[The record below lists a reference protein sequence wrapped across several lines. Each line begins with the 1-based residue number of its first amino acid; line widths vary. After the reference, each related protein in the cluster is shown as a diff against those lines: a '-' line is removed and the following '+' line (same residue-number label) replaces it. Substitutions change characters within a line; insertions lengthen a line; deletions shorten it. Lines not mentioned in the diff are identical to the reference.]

1 MQIIQIQIY
10 WIPNMVIKLTLQVA
24 AVSELVGTDASAAKQ
39 VPTVLPEVQAVDD
52 PHLQV
57 ADVQM
62 LLNGAPHFAAVPH
75 KQVPALHV
83 SESPEQVITEQ
94 GSGKLN
100 RK

>member
-1 MQIIQIQIY
+1 
-10 WIPNMVIKLTLQVA
+10 MVLKLTLQVA
-24 AVSELVGTDASAAKQ
+24 VVSVLVGVVASAAKQ

-83 SESPEQVITEQ
+83 SESPEQVMIEQ
-94 GSGKLN
+94 GSG
-100 RK
+100 R

>member
-1 MQIIQIQIY
+1 MQNSRIIQIQTY
-10 WIPNMVIKLTLQVA
+10 RMQNMAVKPTLQVA

-62 LLNGAPHFAAVPH
+62 LLNGASHFAAVPH

-83 SESPEQVITEQ
+83 SELPEQVMTEQ
-94 GSGKLN
+94 GSGI
-100 RK
+100 